1 MRRYEV
7 EISAEAEN
15 DILKL
20 RKTGERATLKKL
32 DALLVELEIHPKSGT
47 GHPEQLK
54 NRTGLWSRRITQKHR
69 LVYRIDDNIITV
81 LVLSS
86 YGHYGDK

>member
-1 MRRYEV
+1 MSYKVTLSPLADEH
-7 EISAEAEN
+7 IK
-15 DILKL
+15 ILK
-20 RKTGERATLKKL
+20 RNEPQAYKKAEKLL
-32 DALLVELEIHPKSGT
+32 DELAYHPKSGT

-69 LVYRIDDNIITV
+69 LIYRIDDNLIIV